1 MFSID
6 NLHLKFQVVYSC
18 TACQVNL
25 WIFTLAFSFHQDFGD
40 VKCCRLTGQLNDNTN
55 QLYSTASGMRRANHQ
70 IFRSTNS
77 GNSEIWSA
85 VYRSFQ
91 FKASSNIKEHLL
103 VQSHSN
109 VIEANNTLAL
119 KGGVALVPR
128 LPLDCKMN
136 FFSQHNRCA

>member
-1 MFSID
+1 M
-6 NLHLKFQVVYSC
+6 
-18 TACQVNL
+18 
-25 WIFTLAFSFHQDFGD
+25 
-40 VKCCRLTGQLNDNTN
+40 
-55 QLYSTASGMRRANHQ
+55 
-70 IFRSTNS
+70 
-77 GNSEIWSA
+77 
-85 VYRSFQ
+85 YRGFQ

-136 FFSQHNRCA
+136 FFPNIIAARKGRSADLKHRPGPHARICVF